1 MSRRQRCAPTA
12 AIVVEPVSGPDLK
25 DLRQMFTALSD
36 KLTGVF
42 DRLRRAG
49 ALRESDVLEA
59 MRDVRVALLEADVAL
74 PVVKDFIAR
83 VTEQAIGQN
92 VIKSV
97 QPDQMVI
104 KIVNDALVE
113 TLGGSATAEL
123 NINVPPPAIILMAG
137 LQGSGKTTTTAKLA
151 RRLARQ
157 GKRTLMASLDVYRPA
172 AQKQLEILGTQND
185 IASLPIIDGQLPVD
199 IARRA
204 MQAAKLQ
211 GFDVLIL
218 DTAGRLHVDTA
229 LMAELA
235 AVEQIAQPHEI
246 LLVVDS
252 LTGQDA
258 VNVAREFSEKMPL
271 TGVVLTRLDGD
282 GRGGAALSMR
292 ATTGKPI
299 KFIGTSEKIDG
310 LDEFNAERIAGRI
323 LGMGDVV
330 ALVQKAAETVEID
343 EMEKLQKRM
352 EQGKFDLDDMRS
364 QFSQMK
370 KLGGMRG
377 IMSMMPGVGKM
388 QKQMDASGVD
398 DKSINR
404 MEAIILSMT
413 PKERSKPELINA
425 KRKIRI
431 AKGSGM
437 QVQDVNKILK
447 MHQDMATMMKK
458 LKKMGGLGGLGA
470 LFGKGM
476 PDPSAL
482 GGMMGG
488 AMPTGMPKMP
498 PGFQKFGKR

>member
-1 MSRRQRCAPTA
+1 
-12 AIVVEPVSGPDLK
+12 
-25 DLRQMFTALSD
+25 MFESLSD
-36 KLTGVF
+36 RLGTVF
-42 DRLRRAG
+42 DKLRRAG
-49 ALRESDVLEA
+49 ALRESDVLDA

-113 TLGGSATAEL
+113 TLGGASGAQAL

-151 RRLARQ
+151 KRLAAKH
-157 GKRTLMASLDVYRPA
+157 GKRALMASLDVYRPA
-172 AQKQLEILGTQND
+172 AQQQLKILGEQND
-185 IASLPIIDGQLPVD
+185 IACLPIMEGQLPVD

-204 MQAAKLQ
+204 IQAAKLQ

-218 DTAGRLHVDTA
+218 DTAGRLHVDTS

-235 AVEQIAQPHEI
+235 AVEQLAQPHEI

-258 VNVAREFSEKMPL
+258 VNVAREFSDKIPL
-271 TGVVLTRLDGD
+271 TGVVLTRMDGD

-292 ATTGKPI
+292 AITGQPI
-299 KFIGTSEKIDG
+299 KYIGTGEKIDG
-310 LDEFNAERIAGRI
+310 LDEFDPSRIAGRI

-330 ALVQKAAETVEID
+330 ALVQKAAETVEIHD
-343 EMEKLQKRM
+343 MEKLQKRM
-352 EQGKFDLDDMRS
+352 EQGKFDLNDLRA

-370 KLGGMRG
+370 KLGGMKG
-377 IMSMMPGVGKM
+377 IMSLMPGVGKM

-458 LKKMGGLGGLGA
+458 LKKMGGFGGLGA
-470 LFGKGM
+470 LFGNGM

-482 GGMMGG
+482 GG
-488 AMPTGMPKMP
+488 AMPTAMPKMP
-498 PGFQKFGKR
+498 PGFQKFGRKK